1 MIWKHLT
8 TLMDLQVKE
17 FWASWET
24 KTNRCFFSFRDSE
37 YPECYVTIQI
47 SCTQRTICW
56 ACISNSDKLKLKF
69 WLNLNSVSWTH
80 IFFPIGCN
88 VFKLSS
94 LNFSLFSSAAISWEQ
109 AGDLPVDSTLSSA
122 WRGFSVLVCSKGHLF
137 QLKLLSGW
145 PGSSPGFGS
154 FPRRKQRQMFVTWLH
169 FGRKK
174 KSERLLRL
182 NLLMAESTGAYAEP
196 LPFSSVSCLFYFSYA
211 LETLCL
217 LSMSK

>member
-1 MIWKHLT
+1 
-8 TLMDLQVKE
+8 MD
-17 FWASWET
+17 
-24 KTNRCFFSFRDSE
+24 
-37 YPECYVTIQI
+37 
-47 SCTQRTICW
+47 
-56 ACISNSDKLKLKF
+56 
-69 WLNLNSVSWTH
+69 TH
-80 IFFPIGCN
+80 FFFPIGCN

-169 FGRKK
+169 FGREKK
-174 KSERLLRL
+174 KWKTVT
-182 NLLMAESTGAYAEP
+182 AESANGWKYRCIRGTAAVFQCFVFILLFIRFGNP
-196 LPFSSVSCLFYFSYA
+196 LL
-211 LETLCL
+211 TLNV
-217 LSMSK
+217 

>member
-1 MIWKHLT
+1 MDTHL
-8 TLMDLQVKE
+8 
-17 FWASWET
+17 
-24 KTNRCFFSFRDSE
+24 FS
-37 YPECYVTIQI
+37 
-47 SCTQRTICW
+47 
-56 ACISNSDKLKLKF
+56 
-69 WLNLNSVSWTH
+69 
-80 IFFPIGCN
+80 IGCN

-94 LNFSLFSSAAISWEQ
+94 LNFSLLSSAAISWEQ

-174 KSERLLRL
+174 KSERPLRR
-182 NLLMAESTGAYAEP
+182 NLLIAEKVLVHKRNRCCFPVFRVYFTFHTLWKPFAY
-196 LPFSSVSCLFYFSYA
+196 SQCLSN
-211 LETLCL
+211 
-217 LSMSK
+217 